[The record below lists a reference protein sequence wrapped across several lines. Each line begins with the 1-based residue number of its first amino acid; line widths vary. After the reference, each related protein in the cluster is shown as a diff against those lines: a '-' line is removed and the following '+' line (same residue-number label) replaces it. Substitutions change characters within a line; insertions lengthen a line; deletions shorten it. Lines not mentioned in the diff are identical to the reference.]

1 MPTESSIFIAKFQ
14 DEFTAWNPASTVV
27 PNRAAEATVITI
39 AARMASVRM
48 NSGRPS
54 PPAAAMPDRRGRS
67 AAPSAFAH
75 STAGTVRNS
84 PMNHC
89 AIIVA
94 APDPA
99 MLQPNPN
106 TNSTSS
112 MVLSTA
118 PHTAATNVM
127 RTFCKPRKMP
137 FAAYTSSM
145 PGAPST
151 TACVYATAWSSVSPV
166 PLSPTHSGR
175 APANRA
181 AASTM
186 PMPRA
191 SHSPSMPACSPSR
204 RRPAPSR

>member
-1 MPTESSIFIAKFQ
+1 
-14 DEFTAWNPASTVV
+14 
-27 PNRAAEATVITI
+27 
-39 AARMASVRM
+39 
-48 NSGRPS
+48 
-54 PPAAAMPDRRGRS
+54 
-67 AAPSAFAH
+67 
-75 STAGTVRNS
+75 
-84 PMNHC
+84 MNHC

-99 MLQPNPN
+99 MPQPNPN

-151 TACVYATAWSSVSPV
+151 TVCV
-166 PLSPTHSGR
+166 
-175 APANRA
+175 NRA

>member
-1 MPTESSIFIAKFQ
+1 MCVRGLLRPSPRPPGSDRRCPTESSIFIAKFQ

-99 MLQPNPN
+99 MPQPNPN

-145 PGAPST
+145 PGRRVPPSAYT
-151 TACVYATAWSSVSPV
+151 P
-166 PLSPTHSGR
+166 PPGR
-175 APANRA
+175 A
-181 AASTM
+181 
-186 PMPRA
+186 
-191 SHSPSMPACSPSR
+191 SR
-204 RRPAPSR
+204 PCP